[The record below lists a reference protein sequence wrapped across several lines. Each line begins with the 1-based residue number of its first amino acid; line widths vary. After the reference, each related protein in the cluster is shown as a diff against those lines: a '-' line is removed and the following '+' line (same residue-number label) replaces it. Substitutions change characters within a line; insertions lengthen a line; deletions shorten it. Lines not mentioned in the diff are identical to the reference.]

1 MSLERLLPWRP
12 RRCEPPQATCAG
24 PFCEGPPL
32 HRSPVRAVKDRVGT
46 WETSGRPQPPRR
58 SRVGSGRRGA
68 EAGPEGRR
76 RLHSTCET
84 SNNTGRRAGGGER
97 GGKGRRKGKDQRMPR
112 TQCRNR
118 HVPDGLSP
126 RTGTG
131 WAAQAPNAGRV
142 RPSTGA
148 RCGKAARR
156 DLRGGREVT
165 PAPTATSGAGC
176 TPSLLV
182 FPAGEGLSGR
192 TFRAPKNAHI

>member
-1 MSLERLLPWRP
+1 MRRP
-12 RRCEPPQATCAG
+12 YST
-24 PFCEGPPL
+24 
-32 HRSPVRAVKDRVGT
+32 D
-46 WETSGRPQPPRR
+46 
-58 SRVGSGRRGA
+58 
-68 EAGPEGRR
+68 EA
-76 RLHSTCET
+76 
-84 SNNTGRRAGGGER
+84 SNNIGRQAGGGER

-112 TQCRNR
+112 TQCRNW

-176 TPSLLV
+176 APISFIESLGRADLS
-182 FPAGEGLSGR
+182 PATCRGYRYDLRHFLGWR
-192 TFRAPKNAHI
+192 

>member
-1 MSLERLLPWRP
+1 
-12 RRCEPPQATCAG
+12 
-24 PFCEGPPL
+24 
-32 HRSPVRAVKDRVGT
+32 
-46 WETSGRPQPPRR
+46 
-58 SRVGSGRRGA
+58 
-68 EAGPEGRR
+68 
-76 RLHSTCET
+76 
-84 SNNTGRRAGGGER
+84 
-97 GGKGRRKGKDQRMPR
+97 MPR

-176 TPSLLV
+176 TPGCCFPGRRSAAECGLAV
-182 FPAGEGLSGR
+182 FRYIEPSDASRPSGALSGR
-192 TFRAPKNAHI
+192 SGMCPRLSPRCRSRHPDDRPWRCARRTRTGRRWSAGRSIASRVHGHRRRSSGRSGPERSVVRGVAAARAVVPASSSILQPVDQAEDRLAGKVG

>member
-1 MSLERLLPWRP
+1 
-12 RRCEPPQATCAG
+12 
-24 PFCEGPPL
+24 
-32 HRSPVRAVKDRVGT
+32 
-46 WETSGRPQPPRR
+46 
-58 SRVGSGRRGA
+58 
-68 EAGPEGRR
+68 
-76 RLHSTCET
+76 
-84 SNNTGRRAGGGER
+84 
-97 GGKGRRKGKDQRMPR
+97 MPR
-112 TQCRNR
+112 TQCRNW

-176 TPSLLV
+176 TPAWAARSRSTSVLYAVPVSSSRFSALIARSNV
-182 FPAGEGLSGR
+182 S
-192 TFRAPKNAHI
+192 PKTQPC